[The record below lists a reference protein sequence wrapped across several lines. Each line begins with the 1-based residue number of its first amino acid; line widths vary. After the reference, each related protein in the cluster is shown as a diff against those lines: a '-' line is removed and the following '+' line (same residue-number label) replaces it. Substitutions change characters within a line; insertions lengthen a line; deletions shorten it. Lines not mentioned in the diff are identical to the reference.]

1 MTNTNEELIGFMGQ
15 FKTFLKNVNND
26 FSRKTMTG
34 MNYTQFKLLCTL
46 HTSGSLKVSELA
58 DVLGLTSGA
67 ITGIADKLLS
77 EDLISRERASNDRRV
92 VYIELTAKGKDMVD
106 DILKSHHEAF
116 SSFFNVLPE
125 EDIQHLRRIFA
136 QLLANMDNK

>member
-1 MTNTNEELIGFMGQ
+1 MTNANEELIGFMGQ
-15 FKTFLKNVNND
+15 FKTFLKNVNNEW
-26 FSRKTMTG
+26 SRKTMTG
-34 MNYTQFKLLCTL
+34 MNYTQFKLLFTL

-58 DVLGLTSGA
+58 DILGLTSGA
-67 ITGIADKLLS
+67 ITGIADKLVA
-77 EDLISRERASNDRRV
+77 EDLISRERANDDRRV
-92 VYIELTAKGKDMVD
+92 VYIELTTKGKDMVD
-106 DILKSHHEAF
+106 DVLESQKETF

>member
-1 MTNTNEELIGFMGQ
+1 MTNANEELIGFMGQ
-15 FKTFLKNVNND
+15 FKTFLKNVNNEW
-26 FSRKTMTG
+26 SRKTMTG
-34 MNYTQFKLLCTL
+34 MNYTQFKLLFTL
-46 HTSGSLKVSELA
+46 HTSDSLKVSELA
-58 DVLGLTSGA
+58 EILGLTSGA
-67 ITGIADKLLS
+67 ITGIADKLVA
-77 EDLISRERASNDRRV
+77 EGLISRERANDDRRV

-106 DILKSHHEAF
+106 DILESQKETF